1 MRIKKLK
8 VNTFRN
14 IEKADIEFSSGVN
27 LLYGNNAQGKTNV
40 IEAIY
45 YFSRGKSFRL
55 ASDDELKK
63 IGEDGFSIELEYEG
77 NKRNGSLAYRA
88 YGNEKKK
95 WRNGAEEKKMTD
107 MIGHFRAVLFFP
119 EHLYLVKEG
128 PSGRREFM
136 DIGISQIKPMY
147 MSVYSQYNKILKNRN
162 SILKDAQKGF
172 YFEREQIDSW
182 SEALSSRAA
191 YINTAR
197 VEYLKKIETHAKKIL
212 SEISD
217 GKEELSLEY
226 ISDVYGTKEEQEKK
240 YKELFKSDLQREMA
254 AGCTLFGVHRDDIEI
269 KINGLA
275 ARHFASQG
283 QQRSIVL
290 ALKLAE
296 GEVCREES
304 GEYPVFL
311 FDDVLSELDEKRRKY
326 VLSGKEER
334 QIIISACDKSEF
346 ERIETNV
353 IKVENGKYVSSYG
366 QRSDT

>member
-8 VNTFRN
+8 IKTFRN
-14 IEKADIEFSSGVN
+14 IESADIEFSSGVN

-55 ASDDELKK
+55 ASDEELRK
-63 IGEDGFSIELEYEG
+63 IGEDGFSIELEYSG
-77 NKRNGSLAYRA
+77 DKRDGTLAYRA

-95 WRNGAEEKKMTD
+95 WRNGAEERKMTD

-136 DIGISQIKPMY
+136 DVGLSQIKPMY
-147 MSVYSQYNKILKNRN
+147 MSVYSEYNKILRNRN

-172 YFEREQIDSW
+172 PFERVQLEVW
-182 SEALSSRAA
+182 SDALATRAA
-191 YINTAR
+191 YINAAR
-197 VEYLKKIETHAKKIL
+197 VEYLEKIELHAKKIL
-212 SEISD
+212 KEISD

-226 ISDVYGTKEEQEKK
+226 ISDVCGTQEEMKEK
-240 YKELFKSDLQREMA
+240 YKELFRSDLQKEMA
-254 AGCTLFGVHRDDIEI
+254 AGCSLFGIHRDDIEI
-269 KINGLA
+269 KINGLF

-296 GEVCREES
+296 GEVCREVS

-346 ERIETNV
+346 EKTETNV
-353 IKVENGKYVSSYG
+353 IKVENGRYVSSYG
-366 QRSDT
+366 QR